1 MNPRSL
7 VVLLVAALCSTAVL
21 AADFPGPIK
30 VTFRTVDCA
39 GAAGLA
45 SIDVDRITRLQPY
58 DCPNGRKLKQVLTRA
73 TTGVGEVF
81 TVSEDESAKLEA
93 QIERVMASRQKAI
106 EQSRPI
112 IIDR

>member
-1 MNPRSL
+1 MNPRRL
-7 VVLLVAALCSTAVL
+7 IILLVAALCPVAVP

-45 SIDVDRITRLQPY
+45 SVDVDRITRLQPY
-58 DCPNGRKLKQVLTRA
+58 DCPNGRRLKQVLTHGA
-73 TTGVGEVF
+73 TGVGEVY
-81 TVSEDESAKLEA
+81 TVTEDESAKLEA